1 MRELEHSRPADIEAE
16 SFRII
21 GAELEERGIV
31 LPADQAPLVKRAIHT
46 TADFDYARNLV
57 FTPGAVEAG
66 VRALRAGTPILTD
79 TNMAR
84 SGINRGALERLG
96 ISVHCF
102 MADPEV
108 ARRAAEAGTTRA
120 AAAVDQGAALWP
132 EGIYAVGNAPTALI
146 RMAQLIRAGAMSPAL
161 ILAVPVGFVNVV
173 ESKEEILALARERG
187 IPAIAALGR
196 KGGSTVAAALCN
208 ALLYQSGGKDRLIG
222 AALCL
227 LLLFGAGCSPAP
239 GADQETLDRELDV
252 QLGLLAEVITQ
263 EERSAAMDLWMR
275 LRPVRQARLD
285 RGEYR
290 RGDRE
295 QELLEELNGLYEA
308 YTIRYLGG
316 DDLGWGYTDP
326 EEHVLARYRIGGA
339 GELTLM
345 PTSLDLTHG
354 PWTREDLEEMWE
366 SMQAVLP
373 KDAFR
378 DFRSYVPFTDGEGE
392 TVAYVLPADP
402 GGSQWEICLDPADMG
417 DRDYFLE
424 TVLHEYCHYLTLNHR
439 QADYRGEPTVE
450 TYCEAGM
457 VSREGSYLDDF
468 CQRFWTGYLDDRLAD
483 LDSYNFFLRHEE
495 DFVSSYAS
503 TDPSE
508 DISESFAFFV
518 LWDVPESEAVWAEKL
533 RFFLDYPELTEFR
546 RQVRENLGLEQPE
559 QAA

>member
-1 MRELEHSRPADIEAE
+1 MRR
-16 SFRII
+16 
-21 GAELEERGIV
+21 
-31 LPADQAPLVKRAIHT
+31 
-46 TADFDYARNLV
+46 
-57 FTPGAVEAG
+57 
-66 VRALRAGTPILTD
+66 
-79 TNMAR
+79 
-84 SGINRGALERLG
+84 
-96 ISVHCF
+96 
-102 MADPEV
+102 
-108 ARRAAEAGTTRA
+108 
-120 AAAVDQGAALWP
+120 
-132 EGIYAVGNAPTALI
+132 
-146 RMAQLIRAGAMSPAL
+146 
-161 ILAVPVGFVNVV
+161 
-173 ESKEEILALARERG
+173 
-187 IPAIAALGR
+187 
-196 KGGSTVAAALCN
+196 
-208 ALLYQSGGKDRLIG
+208 GKDRLIG

-345 PTSLDLTHG
+345 PNSLDLTHG

-424 TVLHEYCHYLTLNHR
+424 TVLHEYCHYLTLNDT
-439 QADYRGEPTVE
+439 QADYGAPESGAR
-450 TYCEAGM
+450 YCEEGM
-457 VSREGSYLDDF
+457 VARSGSYLDDF
-468 CQRFWTGYLDDRLAD
+468 YHTFWTDYLHDRLANP
-483 LDSYNFFLRHEE
+483 DSYGFFLRHEE

>member
-1 MRELEHSRPADIEAE
+1 MRR
-16 SFRII
+16 
-21 GAELEERGIV
+21 
-31 LPADQAPLVKRAIHT
+31 
-46 TADFDYARNLV
+46 
-57 FTPGAVEAG
+57 
-66 VRALRAGTPILTD
+66 
-79 TNMAR
+79 
-84 SGINRGALERLG
+84 
-96 ISVHCF
+96 
-102 MADPEV
+102 
-108 ARRAAEAGTTRA
+108 
-120 AAAVDQGAALWP
+120 
-132 EGIYAVGNAPTALI
+132 
-146 RMAQLIRAGAMSPAL
+146 
-161 ILAVPVGFVNVV
+161 
-173 ESKEEILALARERG
+173 
-187 IPAIAALGR
+187 
-196 KGGSTVAAALCN
+196 
-208 ALLYQSGGKDRLIG
+208 GKDRLIG

-345 PTSLDLTHG
+345 PNSLDLTHG

-468 CQRFWTGYLDDRLAD
+468 CQQFWTGYLDDRPVGGHQRELRLLRAVGRAGVGGGVGGEAAVFPGLPGAD
-483 LDSYNFFLRHEE
+483 G
-495 DFVSSYAS
+495 
-503 TDPSE
+503 
-508 DISESFAFFV
+508 
-518 LWDVPESEAVWAEKL
+518 VPPPGAGEPGAGAAGAGGINAGCPEAHVPPGIFYGAAGEI
-533 RFFLDYPELTEFR
+533 R
-546 RQVRENLGLEQPE
+546 RGCGGTRGGQSPPGW
-559 QAA
+559 

>member
-1 MRELEHSRPADIEAE
+1 MRR
-16 SFRII
+16 
-21 GAELEERGIV
+21 
-31 LPADQAPLVKRAIHT
+31 
-46 TADFDYARNLV
+46 
-57 FTPGAVEAG
+57 
-66 VRALRAGTPILTD
+66 
-79 TNMAR
+79 
-84 SGINRGALERLG
+84 
-96 ISVHCF
+96 
-102 MADPEV
+102 
-108 ARRAAEAGTTRA
+108 
-120 AAAVDQGAALWP
+120 
-132 EGIYAVGNAPTALI
+132 
-146 RMAQLIRAGAMSPAL
+146 
-161 ILAVPVGFVNVV
+161 
-173 ESKEEILALARERG
+173 
-187 IPAIAALGR
+187 
-196 KGGSTVAAALCN
+196 
-208 ALLYQSGGKDRLIG
+208 GKDRLIG

-345 PTSLDLTHG
+345 PNSLDLTHG

-468 CQRFWTGYLDDRLAD
+468 CQQFWTGYLDDRLAD

-508 DISESFAFFV
+508 DIAESFTYFV
-518 LWDVPESEAVWAEKL
+518 LWDAPEGDAVREEKL
-533 RFFLDYPELTEFR
+533 SFSGLPGADGVPPPGAGESGAGAAGAGGINAGCPEAHVPPAYFMGGR
-546 RQVRENLGLEQPE
+546 RSGG
-559 QAA
+559 AAAGTRGGQSPPGW

>member
-1 MRELEHSRPADIEAE
+1 MRR
-16 SFRII
+16 
-21 GAELEERGIV
+21 
-31 LPADQAPLVKRAIHT
+31 
-46 TADFDYARNLV
+46 
-57 FTPGAVEAG
+57 
-66 VRALRAGTPILTD
+66 
-79 TNMAR
+79 
-84 SGINRGALERLG
+84 
-96 ISVHCF
+96 
-102 MADPEV
+102 
-108 ARRAAEAGTTRA
+108 
-120 AAAVDQGAALWP
+120 
-132 EGIYAVGNAPTALI
+132 
-146 RMAQLIRAGAMSPAL
+146 
-161 ILAVPVGFVNVV
+161 
-173 ESKEEILALARERG
+173 
-187 IPAIAALGR
+187 
-196 KGGSTVAAALCN
+196 
-208 ALLYQSGGKDRLIG
+208 GKDRLIG

-345 PTSLDLTHG
+345 PNSLDLTHG

-468 CQRFWTGYLDDRLAD
+468 CQQFWTGYLDDRLAD
-483 LDSYNFFLRHEE
+483 LDSYNFFLRHAE

>member
-1 MRELEHSRPADIEAE
+1 MSDEILKKIIELTKTVEKYNYQYY
-16 SFRII
+16 
-21 GAELEERGIV
+21 V
-31 LPADQAPLVKRAIHT
+31 LDDPLVP
-46 TADFDYARNLV
+46 DYEYDR
-57 FTPGAVEAG
+57 
-66 VRALRAGTPILTD
+66 
-79 TNMAR
+79 
-84 SGINRGALERLG
+84 IN
-96 ISVHCF
+96 H
-102 MADPEV
+102 
-108 ARRAAEAGTTRA
+108 
-120 AAAVDQGAALWP
+120 
-132 EGIYAVGNAPTALI
+132 
-146 RMAQLIRAGAMSPAL
+146 
-161 ILAVPVGFVNVV
+161 
-173 ESKEEILALARERG
+173 
-187 IPAIAALGR
+187 
-196 KGGSTVAAALCN
+196 
-208 ALLYQSGGKDRLIG
+208 
-222 AALCL
+222 
-227 LLLFGAGCSPAP
+227 
-239 GADQETLDRELDV
+239 EL
-252 QLGLLAEVITQ
+252 
-263 EERSAAMDLWMR
+263 MDLEKQY
-275 LRPVRQARLD
+275 PQ
-285 RGEYR
+285 YI
-290 RGDRE
+290 
-295 QELLEELNGLYEA
+295 QPNS
-308 YTIRYLGG
+308 
-316 DDLGWGYTDP
+316 P
-326 EEHVLARYRIGGA
+326 SFRIGGA

-345 PTSLDLTHG
+345 PNSLDLTHG

-450 TYCEAGM
+450 TYCEDGM